1 MKKEV
6 IGVELVSDLTPYSK
20 DGIYAA
26 ESGNNL
32 YIMKRG
38 RLYEIVHDTDS
49 TNTLFNQA
57 VKEIIRG
64 RIAILLTSPSFGPPV
79 YFTHITHFATCG
91 KRKYIYLSS
100 RGLIP
105 IRYRRV
111 SVYSVIF
118 AHQFLTP

>member
-1 MKKEV
+1 MKREMIAINK
-6 IGVELVSDLTPYSK
+6 LSDLTPHSR
-20 DGIYAA
+20 DGIYAPG
-26 ESGNNL
+26 SGNNL

-57 VKEIIRG
+57 VREIIRG
-64 RIAILLTSPSFGPPV
+64 MVAIRLTSPSFGHPV
-79 YFTHITHFATCG
+79 YFTHITHFATYG
-91 KRKYIYLSS
+91 KHKYIYLPR

-105 IRYRRV
+105 IRYKRV

-118 AHQFLTP
+118 AHRFLTP

>member
-1 MKKEV
+1 MIAINK
-6 IGVELVSDLTPYSK
+6 LSDLTPHSR
-20 DGIYAA
+20 DGIYAPG
-26 ESGNNL
+26 SGNNL

-57 VKEIIRG
+57 VREIIRG
-64 RIAILLTSPSFGPPV
+64 MVAIRLTSPSFGHPV
-79 YFTHITHFATCG
+79 YFTHITHFATYG
-91 KRKYIYLSS
+91 KHKYIYLPR

-105 IRYRRV
+105 IRYKRV

-118 AHQFLTP
+118 AHRFLTP